1 MTTTPPTPPS
11 GTPGPAGP
19 GGPGGAGGSTVGD
32 RLWAWLRRLG
42 IQRRRGWVA
51 GVCGGIAERFG
62 VDPLLVRAGFAILLV
77 VGGFGFP
84 LYLVGWL
91 LLPDKDGDIAAEE
104 AVKRGHKGAIV
115 LLVVT
120 VLSVLSSLSGRWW
133 VWLVLVP
140 AALVGGWVLH
150 ARRSGKSGEEI
161 GREASELATRIGDDV
176 SRWAGSLGSRRGAD
190 PASGGTPATP
200 YGDPTSPTA
209 TPAYGAP
216 VGAPQTVTPYGAPYG
231 APYGMGP
238 GRTGVPAAAVAPTR
252 VVQRRRRRG
261 GLLALLLAIGLA
273 AVGWAVGLQVAQLP
287 AAAGTPTPELV
298 AAACALGGVG
308 LALVV
313 IGLVGRRAGFTGFLA
328 TVATVGVVVMTLSPV
343 PTFWRDGMGDRMLVA
358 GSMTSPSARW
368 GVGDT
373 TLDLT
378 GATDGQTYNVQQA
391 AGQVTVLVPS
401 GTSANVRTALKA
413 GDLKIGDQQVE
424 HDGAGLTDDRTFGSG
439 STSVSV
445 VVDLGVGDVVVKEK
459 P

>member
-1 MTTTPPTPPS
+1 MTTPPTPPS
-11 GTPGPAGP
+11 GPPGPAGP
-19 GGPGGAGGSTVGD
+19 GGTGGSAGSGGSGGSGVGD
-32 RLWAWLRRLG
+32 GLWAWLRRLG

-91 LLPDKDGDIAAEE
+91 LLPDRDGDIAAEE

-120 VLSVLSSLSGRWW
+120 ALSVLSSLSGRWW

-161 GREASELATRIGDDV
+161 GREAQELATRFGDDV
-176 SRWAGSLGSRRGAD
+176 GRWAGSLGSRRAGD
-190 PASGGTPATP
+190 PTTGTTPETP
-200 YGDPTSPTA
+200 YGDPAAPLS
-209 TPAYGAP
+209 YGAP
-216 VGAPQTVTPYGAPYG
+216 VGAPTPPTAYG

-238 GRTGVPAAAVAPTR
+238 GRTGVPAPAGPAPVR

-261 GLLALLLAIGLA
+261 GLLGLLLALGLA
-273 AVGWAVGLQVAQLP
+273 AVGWAVGLQVAGMP
-287 AAAGTPTPELV
+287 AVGTAPRPELV
-298 AAACALGGVG
+298 AAACALGGAG
-308 LALVV
+308 LALVL
-313 IGLVGRRAGFTGFLA
+313 IGLVGRRAGFTGLLT
-328 TVATVGVVVMTLSPV
+328 TVAAVGVVMATLSPV
-343 PTFWRDGMGDRMLVA
+343 PTFWRDGMGDRTLLA
-358 GSMTSPSARW
+358 SSLTSTDVRW

-373 TLDLT
+373 TLDLS
-378 GATDGQTYNVQQA
+378 GATDGQAYTLRQA
-391 AGQVTVLVPS
+391 AGTVTVLVPA
-401 GTSANVRTALKA
+401 GTTATVATSLKA
-413 GDLKIGDQQVE
+413 GDLEVGGTSVD
-424 HDGAGLTDDRTFGSG
+424 HDGAGLTTTRTLGSG
-439 STSVSV
+439 ATEVSVSV
-445 VVDLGVGDVVVKEK
+445 TLGVGDVVVKEK